1 MSKLHLCIVEAYVC
15 FRLEWAREIYWVKFS
30 FCGLRWKASVMPRS
44 TSHLKR
50 WNGQACRRQ
59 CLDMRSYVWI
69 RLKGTKGRGRR
80 EWRIETAS
88 TCIHSNSRMGPP
100 ERAETASESRK
111 KEPGLWYCP
120 RRSWLD
126 QGWTMNCER
135 NEVCLC
141 REPQPGGDVYSSI
154 PLEGPKKWNRLE
166 KCQLRGW
173 YIRGLLGVFG
183 TKSWEFEPR
192 TGPLIWGAL
201 EEIVSPDVHITFCF

>member
-59 CLDMRSYVWI
+59 CLDMRGYVWI

-120 RRSWLD
+120 GRSWLD
-126 QGWTMNCER
+126 QGWTMNGEQ
-135 NEVCLC
+135 NEVCPC
-141 REPQPGGDVYSSI
+141 REPQSGGMSTAPYPLKGPRNEIGWKSVSSGGGI
-154 PLEGPKKWNRLE
+154 SWGCWEYLELKVGNSSQE
-166 KCQLRGW
+166 
-173 YIRGLLGVFG
+173 LGH
-183 TKSWEFEPR
+183 WFEE
-192 TGPLIWGAL
+192 L
-201 EEIVSPDVHITFCF
+201 